1 MMNTTYETYMNALK
15 QGLAS
20 FDSAAAEEILNDFE
34 SHFADARSQG
44 LSDEEICAELG
55 NVDDVLEFF
64 RQEYATTE
72 QPVANVLPQEK
83 IHSNSEET
91 HPNYPYA
98 PSTAITAMEISL
110 RNASADFAPGT
121 SASVEF
127 DFSGDFDPD
136 RFEAGIEGNTFC
148 LREKK
153 LIPSVFWK
161 HLFCNNHQKEVFSFQ
176 VPSTVQKLTLR
187 SLNGATG
194 LDTLSLTT
202 LEISATNGKITGDS
216 LSASS
221 CRIQAAN
228 GKIVLTR
235 LRTDSLDVS
244 ATNGRLEITGD
255 CSRAS
260 LNSVNGKVLFEGTC
274 SEYLTAKSVNG
285 SVKLHLPHDLADASI
300 HASTTTGKIRLISNG
315 RTESYTKTFTRS
327 GISAFTIQA
336 STVNG
341 NVLLSDLPAE
351 N

>member
-64 RQEYATTE
+64 RQEYATTK

-83 IHSNSEET
+83 THSNSEET

-202 LEISATNGKITGDS
+202 LEISATNGK
-216 LSASS
+216 
-221 CRIQAAN
+221 
-228 GKIVLTR
+228 
-235 LRTDSLDVS
+235 
-244 ATNGRLEITGD
+244 LEITGD

-300 HASTTTGKIRLISNG
+300 HASTTTGKIRLVSNG

>member
-64 RQEYATTE
+64 RQEYATTK

-83 IHSNSEET
+83 THSNSEET

-136 RFEAGIEGNTFC
+136 RFEAGIEAIRSVCERKNSSLPYSGNIFSAIITRKRC
-148 LREKK
+148 S
-153 LIPSVFWK
+153 PSR
-161 HLFCNNHQKEVFSFQ
+161 CR
-176 VPSTVQKLTLR
+176 PPYR
-187 SLNGATG
+187 S
-194 LDTLSLTT
+194 
-202 LEISATNGKITGDS
+202 
-216 LSASS
+216 
-221 CRIQAAN
+221 
-228 GKIVLTR
+228 
-235 LRTDSLDVS
+235 
-244 ATNGRLEITGD
+244 
-255 CSRAS
+255 
-260 LNSVNGKVLFEGTC
+260 
-274 SEYLTAKSVNG
+274 
-285 SVKLHLPHDLADASI
+285 
-300 HASTTTGKIRLISNG
+300 
-315 RTESYTKTFTRS
+315 
-327 GISAFTIQA
+327 
-336 STVNG
+336 
-341 NVLLSDLPAE
+341 
-351 N
+351 

>member
-83 IHSNSEET
+83 THSNSEET

-202 LEISATNGKITGDS
+202 LEISATNG
-216 LSASS
+216 
-221 CRIQAAN
+221 
-228 GKIVLTR
+228 
-235 LRTDSLDVS
+235 
-244 ATNGRLEITGD
+244 RLEITGD
-255 CSRAS
+255 CSRAA
-260 LNSVNGKVLFEGTC
+260 LNGVNGKVLFEGTC

-300 HASTTTGKIRLISNG
+300 HASTTTGKIRLVSNG
-315 RTESYTKTFTRS
+315 RTESYTKTFTHS

-341 NVLLSDLPAE
+341 NILLSDLPAE
-351 N
+351 D

>member
-83 IHSNSEET
+83 THSNSEET
-91 HPNYPYA
+91 HPNYPYD

-187 SLNGATG
+187 SLNGAAG

-202 LEISATNGKITGDS
+202 LEISATNG
-216 LSASS
+216 
-221 CRIQAAN
+221 
-228 GKIVLTR
+228 
-235 LRTDSLDVS
+235 
-244 ATNGRLEITGD
+244 RLEITGD
-255 CSRAS
+255 CSRAA
-260 LNSVNGKVLFEGTC
+260 LNGVNGKVLFEGTC
-274 SEYLTAKSVNG
+274 SESLTAKSVNG

-300 HASTTTGKIRLISNG
+300 HASTTTGKIRLVSNG

>member
-64 RQEYATTE
+64 RQEYATTK

-83 IHSNSEET
+83 THSNSEET

-187 SLNGATG
+187 SLNGAAG

-202 LEISATNGKITGDS
+202 LEISATNG
-216 LSASS
+216 
-221 CRIQAAN
+221 
-228 GKIVLTR
+228 
-235 LRTDSLDVS
+235 
-244 ATNGRLEITGD
+244 RLEITGD
-255 CSRAS
+255 CSRAA
-260 LNSVNGKVLFEGTC
+260 LNGVNGKVLFEGTC
-274 SEYLTAKSVNG
+274 SEYLTSKSVNG
-285 SVKLHLPHDLADASI
+285 SVKLHLSHDLADASI
-300 HASTTTGKIRLISNG
+300 HASTTTGKIRLVSNG

>member
-64 RQEYATTE
+64 RQEYATTK
-72 QPVANVLPQEK
+72 QPVANVPPQEK
-83 IHSNSEET
+83 THSNSEET

-153 LIPSVFWK
+153 LIPPVFWK

-202 LEISATNGKITGDS
+202 LEISATNGK
-216 LSASS
+216 
-221 CRIQAAN
+221 
-228 GKIVLTR
+228 
-235 LRTDSLDVS
+235 
-244 ATNGRLEITGD
+244 LEITGD

-300 HASTTTGKIRLISNG
+300 HASTTTGKIRLVSNG

>member
-1 MMNTTYETYMNALK
+1 MNTTYETYMNALK

-64 RQEYATTE
+64 RQEYATTK
-72 QPVANVLPQEK
+72 QPVANVPPQEK
-83 IHSNSEET
+83 THSNSEET

-153 LIPSVFWK
+153 LIPPVFWK

-202 LEISATNGKITGDS
+202 LEISATNGK
-216 LSASS
+216 
-221 CRIQAAN
+221 
-228 GKIVLTR
+228 
-235 LRTDSLDVS
+235 
-244 ATNGRLEITGD
+244 LEITGD

-300 HASTTTGKIRLISNG
+300 HASTTTGKIRLVSNG

>member
-202 LEISATNGKITGDS
+202 LEISATNG
-216 LSASS
+216 
-221 CRIQAAN
+221 
-228 GKIVLTR
+228 
-235 LRTDSLDVS
+235 
-244 ATNGRLEITGD
+244 RLEITGD
-255 CSRAS
+255 CSRAA
-260 LNSVNGKVLFEGTC
+260 LNGVNGKVLFEGTC
-274 SEYLTAKSVNG
+274 SESLTAKSVNG

-300 HASTTTGKIRLISNG
+300 HASTTTGKIRLVSNG
-315 RTESYTKTFTRS
+315 RTESYTKTFTHS

-341 NVLLSDLPAE
+341 NILLSDLPAE
-351 N
+351 D

>member
-202 LEISATNGKITGDS
+202 LEISATNG
-216 LSASS
+216 
-221 CRIQAAN
+221 
-228 GKIVLTR
+228 
-235 LRTDSLDVS
+235 
-244 ATNGRLEITGD
+244 RLEITGD
-255 CSRAS
+255 CSRAA
-260 LNSVNGKVLFEGTC
+260 LNGVNGKVLFEGTC

-300 HASTTTGKIRLISNG
+300 HASTTTGKIRLVSNG
-315 RTESYTKTFTRS
+315 RTDSYTKTFTRS

>member
-161 HLFCNNHQKEVFSFQ
+161 HLFCNNHQKEMFSFQ

-202 LEISATNGKITGDS
+202 LEISATNG
-216 LSASS
+216 
-221 CRIQAAN
+221 
-228 GKIVLTR
+228 
-235 LRTDSLDVS
+235 
-244 ATNGRLEITGD
+244 RLEITGD
-255 CSRAS
+255 CSRAA
-260 LNSVNGKVLFEGTC
+260 LNGVNGKVLFEGTC
-274 SEYLTAKSVNG
+274 SESLTAKSVNG

-300 HASTTTGKIRLISNG
+300 HASTTTGKIRLVSNG

>member
-44 LSDEEICAELG
+44 LSDEESCAELG

-83 IHSNSEET
+83 THSNSEET

-202 LEISATNGKITGDS
+202 LEISATNG
-216 LSASS
+216 
-221 CRIQAAN
+221 
-228 GKIVLTR
+228 
-235 LRTDSLDVS
+235 
-244 ATNGRLEITGD
+244 RLEITGD
-255 CSRAS
+255 CSRAA
-260 LNSVNGKVLFEGTC
+260 LNGVNGKVLFEGTC
-274 SEYLTAKSVNG
+274 SESLTAKSVNG

-300 HASTTTGKIRLISNG
+300 HASTTTGKIRLVSNG

>member
-1 MMNTTYETYMNALK
+1 MNTTYETYMNALK

-83 IHSNSEET
+83 THSNSEET

-202 LEISATNGKITGDS
+202 LEISATNG
-216 LSASS
+216 
-221 CRIQAAN
+221 
-228 GKIVLTR
+228 
-235 LRTDSLDVS
+235 
-244 ATNGRLEITGD
+244 RLEITGD
-255 CSRAS
+255 CSRAA
-260 LNSVNGKVLFEGTC
+260 LNGVNGKVLFEGTC
-274 SEYLTAKSVNG
+274 SESLTAKSVNG

-300 HASTTTGKIRLISNG
+300 HASTTTGKIRLVSNG